1 MIAQLVLPILVIFG
15 SLVMNCG
22 GKKKKSANSPEGTNK
37 SKLGAPKEKKDETE
51 GNYEELAVPQ

>member
-1 MIAQLVLPILVIFG
+1 
-15 SLVMNCG
+15 MNCG
-22 GKKKKSANSPEGTNK
+22 GKKKKSANSPVGTNK